1 MDTTT
6 EEKEKLIGFEIMR
19 LMQLTRDESIDNL
32 LSAALA
38 GREQTVASVTKLF
51 HFCLRNFGTDVGGN
65 TPSTVARKYWEACS
79 VFLKDAGLTQKDIE
93 KIHSPFAKPGDPNFR
108 SVLDEMSEEGRD

>member
-19 LMQLTRDESIDNL
+19 LMQLTRDETIDNL

-38 GREQTVASVTKLF
+38 GREQTVASVSKLWNF
-51 HFCLRNFGTDVGGN
+51 VLRFFGSDVTGN
-65 TPSTVARKYWEACS
+65 TPSRVAAKYWVAVAS
-79 VFLKDAGLTQKDIE
+79 FLDDAGLTKQQIE
-93 KIHSPFAKPGDPNFR
+93 NIHSPFARPGDPNFI
-108 SVLDEMSEEGRD
+108 SVLKEMSEEGRT